1 MRFRQYRVPFRGG
14 EKPTKPLLLIIL
26 QKIEHEAVK
35 IPSVLR
41 LYEKNMRKNWKNCQ
55 V

>member
-1 MRFRQYRVPFRGG
+1 MRFRQYRSPFRWG
-14 EKPTKPLLLIIL
+14 EKLTKPLLLIIL

-35 IPSVLR
+35 YPSVLG
-41 LYEKNMRKNWKNCQ
+41 LYEKNMRKNGTNCQ